1 MTTELLPPHD
11 DIDLALEDIGAAG
24 GASSVHGL
32 LSGLACGG
40 HGLPEAK
47 LRALLAD
54 ELDADLDDVTFRELR
69 RLDEITRRQLADDE
83 LGFELLL
90 PEDDRPLAERVA
102 GMAEWCEGF
111 LGGFG
116 TASAGRHDRDLPEDV
131 RMLLDTI
138 GEFTRAEVGDDT
150 DGDDEAERN
159 YMELVEYL
167 RIAALTI
174 YMEIVQPRDGG
185 PGAEAPVH

>member
-1 MTTELLPPHD
+1 MSDLLPPYD

-24 GASSVHGL
+24 GAAAMHGL
-32 LSGLACGG
+32 LSGLACAGA
-40 HGLPEAK
+40 GLPEAR

-54 ELDADLDDVTFRELR
+54 ELEVDLDDVTFRELR
-69 RLDEITRRQLADDE
+69 NVDGILRRQLADDD

-102 GMAEWCEGF
+102 AMAEWCDGF
-111 LGGFG
+111 LAGFG
-116 TASAGRHDRDLPEDV
+116 TGSGGRKDQDFPEDV
-131 RMLLDTI
+131 RMLLETI
-138 GEFTRAEVGDDT
+138 GEFTRAEVGES
-150 DGDDEAERN
+150 DGEDEAERN

-174 YMEIVQPRDGG
+174 HLEIARPRTGG
-185 PGAEAPVH
+185 PGPEVPVH